1 MSHTKVLLI
10 VYVPCTMASSMDGDG
25 PKSARP
31 IAILNDGPD
40 PNESE
45 QHSGITRANAQ
56 V

>member
-10 VYVPCTMASSMDGDG
+10 VYVPCTMDGDG
-25 PKSARP
+25 PKSGARP